1 MVALAT
7 LMPIVAGVGG
17 NAGTQTLAVTV
28 RAMATNQLT
37 QSNTARAIGREI
49 RVALLNGA
57 TIALVVGKTACK
69 VAVENAAHYIAGYA
83 LANEVSLAEESF
95 YRPAIKAKCRDG
107 FCPLGELV
115 AVDNVD
121 NLTIITEINGR
132 EADSWNTVDL
142 QRSAAELLS
151 ALSEFATLNPGDA
164 ILIGTPHSRVT
175 LRPGDRVRILAEGF
189 PALENPVVAEGEL
202 A

>member
-1 MVALAT
+1 VL
-7 LMPIVAGVGG
+7 
-17 NAGTQTLAVTV
+17 
-28 RAMATNQLT
+28 
-37 QSNTARAIGREI
+37 S
-49 RVALLNGA
+49 GA
-57 TIALVVGKTACK
+57 TVALVVKTASK
-69 VAVENAAHYIAGYA
+69 VQAEDAAEYIAGYA
-83 LANEVSLAEESF
+83 LANEVSLPEESF

-132 EADSWNTVDL
+132 EADHWNTADL

-164 ILIGTPHSRVT
+164 ILLGTPQARVA
-175 LRPGDRVRILAEGF
+175 LRPGDRVRILAKGF
-189 PALENPVVAEGEL
+189 PALENPVVNERDIPRTRPAFTPHAVCSGAELRRSRQRAGLQTAHRAAGVYQSPEHL
-202 A
+202 